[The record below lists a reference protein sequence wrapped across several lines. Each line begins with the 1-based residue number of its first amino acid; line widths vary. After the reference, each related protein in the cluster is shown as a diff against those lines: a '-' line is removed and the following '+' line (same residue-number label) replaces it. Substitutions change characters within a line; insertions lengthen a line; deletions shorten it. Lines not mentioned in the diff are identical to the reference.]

1 MNIEISQETKNND
14 EGVKLRTEEGI
25 KDALK
30 KRNFKKVISC
40 LVSSRIN

>member
-14 EGVKLRTEEGI
+14 EVVKLRTEEGI

-30 KRNFKKVISC
+30 KRILKSYFMPCFLAN
-40 LVSSRIN
+40 